1 MIKDFFRG
9 LIINCG
15 ALFATTQMLPGLS
28 FNGGLKTMIIGGV
41 AFMFINFTV
50 VPLLKIMF
58 LPLNILTFGF
68 FTWLINVL
76 ALYFLTTFIPSFKLA
91 PYTFSGLDLGM
102 ILVPQITFNTLQV
115 AIIASLLIGLF
126 ANIAKWLVK

>member
-1 MIKDFFRG
+1 MI
-9 LIINCG
+9 
-15 ALFATTQMLPGLS
+15 M
-28 FNGGLKTMIIGGV
+28 GGV
-41 AFMFINFTV
+41 VFMLINFTV

-76 ALYFLTTFIPSFKLA
+76 ALYFLTTFMPAFKLV

-102 ILVPQITFNTLQV
+102 LIVPQITFNTLQV